1 MLESI
6 VTLVS
11 ATALLLGSPGPAP
24 LALAATGASHGVKR
38 GFPFL
43 AGILVG
49 LSVAI
54 IGAISGLSALF
65 SAWPELR
72 FSVQVAGALYIL
84 FVAYKIASSPVLSA
98 DRSGGAAAPAFLDGF
113 VLNLLN
119 PKAYAAFLAIFSQ
132 FRLPLAA
139 DLPGY
144 LATGLV
150 CLLVAAAVDF
160 IWLCLGS
167 VIRPV
172 FASPKWARLLRVSL
186 ATAMVFAVVWALF

>member
-24 LALAATGASHGVKR
+24 LALAATGAAHGVKR
-38 GFPFL
+38 GTPFL

-54 IGAISGLSALF
+54 VGAMSGLAALLA
-65 SAWPELR
+65 AWPEVR
-72 FSVQVAGALYIL
+72 FSIQVAGALYIV
-84 FVAYKIASSPVLSA
+84 FVAYKIASSPVLPSDKTDSA
-98 DRSGGAAAPAFLDGF
+98 SVPAFFDGF

-132 FRLPLAA
+132 FRLPLAE
-139 DLPGY
+139 DLSGY

-150 CLLVAAAVDF
+150 CLLVAAFVDF
-160 IWLCLGS
+160 VWLCLGS
-167 VIRPV
+167 VIRPL

-186 ATAMVFAVVWALF
+186 AATMVFAVLWALF